1 MSNKYPKIFFI
12 FYLCIYFSGCANSR
26 PLKPSFSIARALETK
41 VYNSNLD
48 TLLKTS
54 VNILQDM
61 NYTIDVLNSD
71 IGLITASRTTEYE
84 EAPLDNEKNN
94 ESKPNFLEVLTG
106 IIVITIVLGFFIYII
121 ETITDSDESEDN
133 DKSHYHKHH
142 RRPFHSDH
150 DTSPLVYRYMVT
162 INLNELENSIT
173 EIRVSAT
180 GETERGGEIISTG
193 GIHEP
198 EFFNKFF
205 SQFDKNYYKK

>member
-12 FYLCIYFSGCANSR
+12 FYLCIYFIGCANSR

-84 EAPLDNEKNN
+84 EAPLDNE
-94 ESKPNFLEVLTG
+94 SKPNFLEVLTG
-106 IIVITIVLGFFIYII
+106 IIVITIALGFFIYII

-133 DKSHYHKHH
+133 DKGHYHKHH
-142 RRPFHSDH
+142 RRPFNSDH
-150 DTSPLVYRYMVT
+150 NTSPLVYRYMVT